1 MVDDAPSEMFIKA
14 LNEMEFALSQSRP
27 YNIEL
32 PRGQG
37 KTSAVEMAVLYL
49 LATGKRKFCV
59 IVS

>member
-49 LATGKRKFCV
+49 LAT
-59 IVS
+59 

>member
-14 LNEMEFALSQSRP
+14 LNEMESALSQSRP

-59 IVS
+59 VVS